1 MARERRVVTP
11 DGRVWCVR
19 RRWAKRR
26 LPWSRRPGQPT
37 ARFDADQELP
47 AEEWIVPPLDGLFS
61 YAGNDLDDL
70 GDFGFAEFHD
80 EQHAA
85 RMTVTVLVVGLVVAG
100 VLVAALVHYVL
111 PWLLPL
117 LVASVRPILGVA
129 AAVAVLVVLDRLRR
143 PWFVELQRQGLADAP
158 RRVWRVRGWRRS
170 TRLIDELATAIREGR
185 VDSERAAILF
195 PGRDPGH
202 LGDPPSVS

>member
-1 MARERRVVTP
+1 MAREWRVVTP
-11 DGRVWCVR
+11 DDRVWYVR

-47 AEEWIVPPLDGLFS
+47 AEELVVPPLDGMFS
-61 YAGNDLDDL
+61 YAGNDLDHL
-70 GDFGFAEFHD
+70 GEFGFDEFHD

-85 RMTVTVLVVGLVVAG
+85 RMTVAVLVVGLVVAG
-100 VLVAALVHYVL
+100 IGVAALVHYVL
-111 PWLLPL
+111 PWLLPF
-117 LVASVRPILGVA
+117 LVASVRPILGVV

-143 PWFVELQRQGLADAP
+143 PWFVELQRQGLSDAP

-170 TRLIDELATAIREGR
+170 TRLIDELATAVREGR
-185 VDSERAAILF
+185 IDSERAAILF
-195 PGRDPGH
+195 PGRDPG
-202 LGDPPSVS
+202 PPR

>member
-1 MARERRVVTP
+1 VAREWRVVTP
-11 DGRVWCVR
+11 DGRVWHVR

-47 AEEWIVPPLDGLFS
+47 AEEQIVPPLDGLFS
-61 YAGNDLDDL
+61 YAGNDLDEL
-70 GDFGFAEFHD
+70 GDFGFDQFHD
-80 EQHAA
+80 ERHAA
-85 RMTVTVLVVGLVVAG
+85 RMTVTVLAVGVVVAG
-100 VLVAALVHYVL
+100 ILVAALVRYVL

-117 LVASVRPILGVA
+117 LVASVRPILGVV
-129 AAVAVLVVLDRLRR
+129 AAVAVLVVLDRLQR

-170 TRLIDELATAIREGR
+170 GRLINQLATAVREGR
-185 VDSERAAILF
+185 IDSERAAILF
-195 PGRDPGH
+195 PGRDPG
-202 LGDPPSVS
+202 PPR